1 MVVCDDEVDAEAGRK
16 CGFLY
21 GRDAVVHRDDEAA
34 ALIINRLDRV
44 LREAVAVALPAGQH
58 TLDGGAHP
66 FQVLIEQ
73 GRGGH
78 TVHVVVAEDDDRL
91 PLVDGPQ
98 DALPPERI
106 RFLLYQDSCGFF
118 PKSAAPLSTMTPPSR
133 ARPAPACPK
142 ASPTAP
148 TRGLAGIISRL

>member
-1 MVVCDDEVDAEAGRK
+1 MKVLAKVKMPKISQRDFLVAHRYTICDGM
-16 CGFLY
+16 C
-21 GRDAVVHRDDEAA
+21 
-34 ALIINRLDRV
+34 ALRGV
-44 LREAVAVALPAGQH
+44 LQTAVACRRQSKGNTAFSLRCRGR
-58 TLDGGAHP
+58 TYP
-66 FQVLIEQ
+66 FAYFAFSEAPEQ
-73 GRGGH
+73 NNK
-78 TVHVVVAEDDDRL
+78 A
-91 PLVDGPQ
+91 

-118 PKSAAPLSTMTPPSR
+118 PKSATPLSTMTPPSR